1 MTSQAYKA
9 ISSLS
14 GNLRGMIVV
23 FVATFGFAS
32 AHGMVRQVSSD
43 LHAFEI
49 VFFRNLL
56 GSLVLLPWFIRG
68 GLTPLR
74 TRRLWLH
81 VLRVGI
87 SIVLVFAFYMAL
99 VLAPL
104 AQVTALSFLGP
115 IIGAFLATLFL
126 GEVVRI
132 RRWTAILFGFVG
144 TFIVLRP
151 GVGTIEFGAVLALA
165 SAIGWGFSMTIVKF
179 LSRTESSVTI
189 MSYNVLLM
197 TPLSLL
203 AALFVWQ
210 WPTWTHLMWLGAIGL
225 ITTAAGLAF
234 TQAIKE
240 SEINVVMPLD
250 FFRLIWIAAIGFVV
264 YGEVPTIFTWIGG
277 TMIFASATYIAY
289 RESVLARTASPR
301 DNTVRQT

>member
-1 MTSQAYKA
+1 MASLTMKR
-9 ISSLS
+9 LS
-14 GNLRGMIVV
+14 GLSANLRGMAIV
-23 FVATFGFAS
+23 FVSTFGFAS
-32 AHGMVRQVSSD
+32 SHGMVRQVSSD

-56 GSLVLLPWFIRG
+56 GSLVLLPWFVRG
-68 GLTPLR
+68 GITPLK
-74 TRRLWLH
+74 TRQLWLH
-81 VLRVGI
+81 VIRVGI
-87 SIVLVFAFYMAL
+87 SIVSTFAFYMAL
-99 VLAPL
+99 IIAPL

-126 GEVVRI
+126 GEIVRI
-132 RRWTAILFGFVG
+132 RRWAAILFGFAG

-165 SAIGWGFSMTIVKF
+165 SAIGWGFSMTLVKF

-189 MSYNVLLM
+189 MSYNIMLM

-203 AALFVWQ
+203 AALYVWQ

-234 TQAIKE
+234 TQAIKD
-240 SEINVVMPLD
+240 SAINVVVPLD
-250 FFRLIWIAAIGFVV
+250 FFRLIWIAIIGFVF

-277 TMIFASATYIAY
+277 AMIFGSATYIAY
-289 RESVLARTASPR
+289 RESKLTRATPSKF
-301 DNTVRQT
+301 TSSQHT

>member
-1 MTSQAYKA
+1 MTSQANKL

-14 GNLRGMIVV
+14 GNLRGMMIV

-32 AHGMVRQVSSD
+32 AHGMVRQVSSE

-68 GLTPLR
+68 GVTPLR
-74 TRRLWLH
+74 TNRLWLH

-87 SIVLVFAFYMAL
+87 SIIAVLTFYLAL
-99 VLAPL
+99 TLAPL

-132 RRWTAILFGFVG
+132 RRWIAILCGFAG
-144 TFIVLRP
+144 TFVVLRP
-151 GVGTIEFGAVLALA
+151 GMGTIEFGVVLALI
-165 SAIGWGFSMTIVKF
+165 SAIGWGFSMTIVKL

-189 MSYNVLLM
+189 ISYNVVLM

-240 SEINVVMPLD
+240 SEINIVMPLD
-250 FFRLIWIAAIGFVV
+250 FFRLIWIAAIGFFV

-289 RESVLARTASPR
+289 RESVLARAKPASETP
-301 DNTVRQT
+301 NGSG

>member
-1 MTSQAYKA
+1 MASLTMKR
-9 ISSLS
+9 LS
-14 GNLRGMIVV
+14 GLSANLRGMAIV

-32 AHGMVRQVSSD
+32 SHGMVRQVSSD

-56 GSLVLLPWFIRG
+56 GSLVLLPWFVRSGI
-68 GLTPLR
+68 TPLK
-74 TRRLWLH
+74 TRQLWLH
-81 VLRVGI
+81 VIRVGI
-87 SIVLVFAFYMAL
+87 SIVSTFAFYMAL
-99 VLAPL
+99 IIAPL

-132 RRWTAILFGFVG
+132 RRWAAILFGFAG

-165 SAIGWGFSMTIVKF
+165 SAIGWGFSMTLVKF

-189 MSYNVLLM
+189 MSYNIMLM

-203 AALFVWQ
+203 AALYVWQ

-234 TQAIKE
+234 TQAIKD
-240 SEINVVMPLD
+240 SAINVVVPLD
-250 FFRLIWIAAIGFVV
+250 FFRLIWIAIIGFVF

-277 TMIFASATYIAY
+277 AMIFGSATYIAY
-289 RESVLARTASPR
+289 RESKLTRATPSKF
-301 DNTVRQT
+301 TSSQHT